1 MLKLVSKGM
10 IEWTQSKS
18 RLGDTSGYLVGSWMF
33 LWMKRYIFKNANIH
47 MIKCEPEQEFRSG
60 LDKVNGLDERQ

>member
-10 IEWTQSKS
+10 IEWTQRKS

-33 LWMKRYIFKNANIH
+33 LISEWKDICTYNWLY
-47 MIKCEPEQEFRSG
+47 EPERRI
-60 LDKVNGLDERQ
+60 KWMV

>member
-18 RLGDTSGYLVGSWMF
+18 SLGDTSGYLVGSWMF
-33 LWMKRYIFKNANIH
+33 LWMKRYI
-47 MIKCEPEQEFRSG
+47 
-60 LDKVNGLDERQ
+60 